1 MVFANGLP
9 ALPRKDARRGDF
21 GDEAAVGGGSGKAGC
36 ALGHSER
43 LCLVRVATPNAI
55 STSETS
61 SSAEETSAVV
71 SMSTG
76 IISSRSSATEM
87 PASAAMAGR
96 RRSSKRAFAMV
107 TVKGTDS
114 EFEK

>member
-1 MVFANGLP
+1 MTALTLSAWLP
-9 ALPRKDARRGDF
+9 PDTRRGDAMGAG
-21 GDEAAVGGGSGKAGC
+21 GDAAPSSA
-36 ALGHSER
+36 S
-43 LCLVRVATPNAI
+43 I